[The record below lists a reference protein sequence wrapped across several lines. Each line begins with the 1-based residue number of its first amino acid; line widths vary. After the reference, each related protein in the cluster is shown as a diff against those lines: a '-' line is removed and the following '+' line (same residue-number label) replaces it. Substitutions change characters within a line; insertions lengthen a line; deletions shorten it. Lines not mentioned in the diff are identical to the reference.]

1 MQSSL
6 TPHPSDT
13 RPWLSR
19 ACCQSLSGMMMPP
32 GLRHRRQLSCPR
44 GGRRR
49 SGAASAAYGERTPT
63 FMQTC
68 TGARRSVQDRLK
80 WSTAPRR
87 GSSPRLWSSTPLHAT
102 HGPAP
107 GPRCLRVNTARCTRG
122 NCSGAQPRTGPGEG
136 PRGRLGLFGSRGPLR
151 RRTGRRGVRGNLGGD
166 RDRL

>member
-32 GLRHRRQLSCPR
+32 GLRHRRHLCLR
-44 GGRRR
+44 HGGRRR
-49 SGAASAAYGERTPT
+49 PGAASAAYGERTPT

-68 TGARRSVQDRLK
+68 TGARRSMRDRLK

-87 GSSPRLWSSTPLHAT
+87 GSSPRLWPSTPLHGT
-102 HGPAP
+102 HGPVP
-107 GPRCLRVNTARCTRG
+107 GPGDLRVKTARCTRG
-122 NCSGAQPRTGPGEG
+122 NCSGAQPARTQAHFWSS
-136 PRGRLGLFGSRGPLR
+136 LC
-151 RRTGRRGVRGNLGGD
+151 GG